1 MKQKSLGFFFLIKIQ
16 CQKCSKQNLYSKGE
30 ADMNRHVE
38 TNKKRLCWKTAN
50 PWDCVAQDLVTTEM
64 LRKNL
69 EERGTRGAPR

>member
-1 MKQKSLGFFFLIKIQ
+1 
-16 CQKCSKQNLYSKGE
+16 
-30 ADMNRHVE
+30 MNRHVE